1 MDFGTKKSVVATPS
15 FSERMASIKSMF
27 KTAHENASNLHAEME
42 SEIAKKESQIAALQ
56 EDIKTI
62 GVTKQEAETFMS
74 SLFDMI
80 EQINQLKQGSI
91 ISESSHY
98 IVNRVSGS
106 NAWLTHFESGE
117 EVQIGMSYL
126 KNYTNSADLFETTV
140 KVTKEDKKDGTLGI
154 RSIWE
159 NIHSGQVFTVCF
171 KKQDKPKS
179 KRKLQEEI
187 DAIVEQ
193 FSNSID
199 TVKNNKKGVANAAK
213 NLITELVNNP
223 VLPYEEGEDRVLRG
237 YKIQFESRDGRYDCV
252 DMDITKTDKESGIR
266 PVNINTIK
274 WLIFNGVKYIVE

>member
-1 MDFGTKKSVVATPS
+1 
-15 FSERMASIKSMF
+15 MA
-27 KTAHENASNLHAEME
+27 
-42 SEIAKKESQIAALQ
+42 
-56 EDIKTI
+56 
-62 GVTKQEAETFMS
+62 
-74 SLFDMI
+74 I

-98 IVNRVSGS
+98 IVNRMSGS
-106 NAWLTHFESGE
+106 TAWLTHFESGE

-179 KRKLQEEI
+179 RRKLQEEI
-187 DAIVEQ
+187 DTIVEQ

-199 TVKNNKKGVANAAK
+199 AVKNSKKGVANAAK

-237 YKIQFESRDGRYDCV
+237 YKIQFESRDGRYNCV
-252 DMDITKTDKESGIR
+252 DMDIQQTDKESGVR

-274 WLIFNGVKYIVE
+274 YLIFDGVKYVVE

>member
-1 MDFGTKKSVVATPS
+1 MLGLLNLRVVT
-15 FSERMASIKSMF
+15 
-27 KTAHENASNLHAEME
+27 
-42 SEIAKKESQIAALQ
+42 
-56 EDIKTI
+56 
-62 GVTKQEAETFMS
+62 
-74 SLFDMI
+74 
-80 EQINQLKQGSI
+80 
-91 ISESSHY
+91 
-98 IVNRVSGS
+98 
-106 NAWLTHFESGE
+106 
-117 EVQIGMSYL
+117 GMSYL

-213 NLITELVNNP
+213 NLL
-223 VLPYEEGEDRVLRG
+223 L
-237 YKIQFESRDGRYDCV
+237 S
-252 DMDITKTDKESGIR
+252 
-266 PVNINTIK
+266 
-274 WLIFNGVKYIVE
+274 WLIALYFLMKKVKIEFLEAIRFNLNQEMADMIV

>member
-1 MDFGTKKSVVATPS
+1 
-15 FSERMASIKSMF
+15 
-27 KTAHENASNLHAEME
+27 
-42 SEIAKKESQIAALQ
+42 
-56 EDIKTI
+56 
-62 GVTKQEAETFMS
+62 
-74 SLFDMI
+74 MI

-106 NAWLTHFESGE
+106 SAWLTHFESGE
-117 EVQIGMSYL
+117 EVQISMSYL

-159 NIHSGQVFTVCF
+159 NIHSGQAFTVCF

-179 KRKLQEEI
+179 KKKLQEEI

-213 NLITELVNNP
+213 NLVTELVNNP
-223 VLPYEEGEDRVLRG
+223 ILPYEEGEDRVLRG
-237 YKIQFESRDGRYDCV
+237 YKTQFESRDGRYNCV
-252 DMDITKTDKESGIR
+252 DMDIQQTDKESGVR

-274 WLIFNGVKYIVE
+274 YLIFDGVKYVVE

>member
-1 MDFGTKKSVVATPS
+1 
-15 FSERMASIKSMF
+15 MA
-27 KTAHENASNLHAEME
+27 
-42 SEIAKKESQIAALQ
+42 
-56 EDIKTI
+56 
-62 GVTKQEAETFMS
+62 
-74 SLFDMI
+74 I

-106 NAWLTHFESGE
+106 TAWLTHFESGE

-159 NIHSGQVFTVCF
+159 NTHSGQVFTVCF

-179 KRKLQEEI
+179 RRKLQVEI
-187 DAIVEQ
+187 DTIVEQ

-199 TVKNNKKGVANAAK
+199 AVKNSKKGVANAAK
-213 NLITELVNNP
+213 NLVTELVNNP

-237 YKIQFESRDGRYDCV
+237 YKIQFESRDGRYNCV
-252 DMDITKTDKESGIR
+252 DMDIQQTDKESGVR

-274 WLIFNGVKYIVE
+274 YLIFDGVKYVVE

>member
-1 MDFGTKKSVVATPS
+1 
-15 FSERMASIKSMF
+15 
-27 KTAHENASNLHAEME
+27 
-42 SEIAKKESQIAALQ
+42 
-56 EDIKTI
+56 
-62 GVTKQEAETFMS
+62 
-74 SLFDMI
+74 MI

-106 NAWLTHFESGE
+106 SAWLTHFESGE

-179 KRKLQEEI
+179 KKKLQEKI

-213 NLITELVNNP
+213 NLVTELVNNP

-266 PVNINTIK
+266 SVNINTIK

>member
-1 MDFGTKKSVVATPS
+1 
-15 FSERMASIKSMF
+15 
-27 KTAHENASNLHAEME
+27 
-42 SEIAKKESQIAALQ
+42 
-56 EDIKTI
+56 
-62 GVTKQEAETFMS
+62 
-74 SLFDMI
+74 MI
-80 EQINQLKQGSI
+80 EKINELREGSV

-98 IVNRVSGS
+98 IVKSIAGS
-106 NAWLTHFESGE
+106 TARLTHYESGE
-117 EVQIGMSYL
+117 EVQIGLTYL
-126 KNYTNSADLFETTV
+126 KGYTNSADLYDATV

-223 VLPYEEGEDRVLRG
+223 ILPYEEGEERVLRG
-237 YKIQFESRDGRYDCV
+237 YKIQFVSRDGKYKCM
-252 DMDITKTDKESGIR
+252 DMDIERTEKETGER
-266 PVNINTIK
+266 LVNINTISC
-274 WLIFNGVKYIVE
+274 LIYNGVKYVVE

>member
-1 MDFGTKKSVVATPS
+1 MR
-15 FSERMASIKSMF
+15 EIK
-27 KTAHENASNLHAEME
+27 
-42 SEIAKKESQIAALQ
+42 
-56 EDIKTI
+56 
-62 GVTKQEAETFMS
+62 
-74 SLFDMI
+74 
-80 EQINQLKQGSI
+80 QLKVGDVL
-91 ISESSHY
+91 SESSHY
-98 IVNRVSGS
+98 VVQNIAGS
-106 NAWLTHFESGE
+106 VIYVKHYESGDTVRLGNE
-117 EVQIGMSYL
+117 YIEGYVE
-126 KNYTNSADLFETTV
+126 SADEVVEEV
-140 KVTKEDKKDGTLGI
+140 KVTKEDKRDGTKGI
-154 RSIWE
+154 RSIFE
-159 NIHSGQVFTVCF
+159 GIHTSQVFTVCF

>member
-1 MDFGTKKSVVATPS
+1 
-15 FSERMASIKSMF
+15 
-27 KTAHENASNLHAEME
+27 
-42 SEIAKKESQIAALQ
+42 
-56 EDIKTI
+56 
-62 GVTKQEAETFMS
+62 
-74 SLFDMI
+74 MI

-106 NAWLTHFESGE
+106 TTWLTHFESGE
-117 EVQIGMSYL
+117 EVQIGISYL
-126 KNYTNSADLFETTV
+126 KNYTNSADLYDTTV
-140 KVTKEDKKDGTLGI
+140 EVTKEDKKDGTLGI
-154 RSIWE
+154 RSIFE
-159 NIHSGQVFTVCF
+159 KIHSGQVFTVCF

-213 NLITELVNNP
+213 NLITELVSNP

-266 PVNINTIK
+266 PVNILTIK
-274 WLIFNGVKYIVE
+274 WLIYNGVKYVVE

>member
-1 MDFGTKKSVVATPS
+1 M
-15 FSERMASIKSMF
+15 IKQ
-27 KTAHENASNLHAEME
+27 T
-42 SEIAKKESQIAALQ
+42 
-56 EDIKTI
+56 
-62 GVTKQEAETFMS
+62 
-74 SLFDMI
+74 
-80 EQINQLKQGSI
+80 NQLKQGSI

-98 IVNRVSGS
+98 IVNRVSG
-106 NAWLTHFESGE
+106 HFESGE
-117 EVQIGMSYL
+117 EVQIGISYL

-159 NIHSGQVFTVCF
+159 NIHSGQAFTVCF

-187 DAIVEQ
+187 DTIVEQ

-199 TVKNNKKGVANAAK
+199 AVKNSKKGVANAAK
-213 NLITELVNNP
+213 NLVTELVNNP

-252 DMDITKTDKESGIR
+252 DMDITRTDKESGIR
-266 PVNINTIK
+266 PVNILTIK

>member
-1 MDFGTKKSVVATPS
+1 
-15 FSERMASIKSMF
+15 MA
-27 KTAHENASNLHAEME
+27 
-42 SEIAKKESQIAALQ
+42 
-56 EDIKTI
+56 
-62 GVTKQEAETFMS
+62 
-74 SLFDMI
+74 I

-106 NAWLTHFESGE
+106 SAWLTHFESGE

-179 KRKLQEEI
+179 KKKLQEEI

-213 NLITELVNNP
+213 NLVTELVNNP

-237 YKIQFESRDGRYDCV
+237 YKIQFESRDGRYNCV
-252 DMDITKTDKESGIR
+252 DMDIQQTDKESGVR

-274 WLIFNGVKYIVE
+274 YLIFDGVKYVVE

>member
-1 MDFGTKKSVVATPS
+1 
-15 FSERMASIKSMF
+15 
-27 KTAHENASNLHAEME
+27 
-42 SEIAKKESQIAALQ
+42 
-56 EDIKTI
+56 
-62 GVTKQEAETFMS
+62 
-74 SLFDMI
+74 MI

-106 NAWLTHFESGE
+106 TAWLTHFESGE

-126 KNYTNSADLFETTV
+126 RNYTNSANLFETTV

-199 TVKNNKKGVANAAK
+199 AVKNSKKGVANAAK
-213 NLITELVNNP
+213 NLVTELVNNP
-223 VLPYEEGEDRVLRG
+223 VLPYDEGEDRVLRG

-252 DMDITKTDKESGIR
+252 DMDIVKTDKESGIR
-266 PVNINTIK
+266 PVNILTIK
-274 WLIFNGVKYIVE
+274 WLIYNGVKYIVE

>member
-1 MDFGTKKSVVATPS
+1 
-15 FSERMASIKSMF
+15 
-27 KTAHENASNLHAEME
+27 
-42 SEIAKKESQIAALQ
+42 
-56 EDIKTI
+56 
-62 GVTKQEAETFMS
+62 
-74 SLFDMI
+74 MI
-80 EQINQLKQGSI
+80 EKINQLKQGSI

-106 NAWLTHFESGE
+106 TAWLTHFESGE

-126 KNYTNSADLFETTV
+126 RNYTNSADLFETTV

-154 RSIWE
+154 RSIFE

-199 TVKNNKKGVANAAK
+199 AVKNSKKGVANAAK
-213 NLITELVNNP
+213 NLVTELVNNP
-223 VLPYEEGEDRVLRG
+223 VLPYDEGEDRVLRG

-252 DMDITKTDKESGIR
+252 DMDIVKTDKESGIR
-266 PVNINTIK
+266 PVNILTIK
-274 WLIFNGVKYIVE
+274 WLIYNGVKYIVE